1 VAAAFSFAVNS
12 MLRAVYSLTL
22 ALATPLIV
30 ARLLWR
36 SIRQPAYRLHWR
48 ERFGFPSSPPLASS
62 IWIHAVSVGEM
73 RATQPLVRRLQQD
86 FPALPIIVT
95 CMTPTGRETATEL
108 YGSAVTCVYLPYD
121 FAVFH
126 KQLIARFNPRAV
138 LIMETEIWPNLLA
151 ACASVALPALLVN
164 ARMSE
169 KSTRGYLRFAPVR
182 HLINNALKCLRVVA
196 AQTPEDAQRLNELG
210 AVQTTVTGNMK
221 FDMPVGHA
229 ATMAGIAWRDQLHG
243 SKRNI
248 LLAAST
254 RDGEEAMLL
263 DAYLAAFA
271 PDERC
276 HLLLVVVPRHP
287 QRFDAVSALLRDSGL
302 RFNRRSSNFP
312 QPDDEAWLG
321 DSMGEMAAYI
331 AMADMVFIG
340 GSLLPLGGHNL
351 IEACAQGKPVLMGPS
366 TFNFADASRLA
377 IEAGAML
384 QARDAADL
392 MKIVRVLLQ
401 DEAMRKTMSRA
412 ALAFAG
418 AHAGA
423 TNKTMGLIAPLLD
436 ARK

>member
-1 VAAAFSFAVNS
+1 VVAAFSPTVNS
-12 MLRAVYSLTL
+12 MLRLAYSLTL

-36 SIRQPAYRLHWR
+36 SIKQPAYRLHWN
-48 ERFGFPSSPPLASS
+48 ERFGFPSSAPLASS

-86 FPALPIIVT
+86 FPVLPIVVS
-95 CMTPTGRETATEL
+95 CMTPTGRETAAGL
-108 YGSAVTCVYLPYD
+108 YGDTVTCLYLPYD
-121 FAVFH
+121 FAIFH
-126 KQLIARFNPRAV
+126 RRLIARFNPRV
-138 LIMETEIWPNLLA
+138 MLIMETEIWPNLLA
-151 ACASVALPALLVN
+151 ACASAAVPVLLVN

-169 KSTRGYLRFAPVR
+169 KSARGYLRLAPIR
-182 HLINNALKCLRVVA
+182 HLINGALRSLHVAA
-196 AQTPEDAQRLNELG
+196 AQTPEDARRLSALG
-210 AVQTTVTGNMK
+210 AAQTTVTGNMK

-229 ATMAGIAWRDQLHG
+229 ATMAGIAWREQLTRG
-243 SKRNI
+243 DKNI

-254 RDGEEAMLL
+254 RDGEEVMLL
-263 DAYLAAFA
+263 DAYLAAFPA
-271 PDERC
+271 RERR
-276 HLLLVVVPRHP
+276 HLLLVIVPRHP
-287 QRFDAVSALLRDSGL
+287 QRFDAVNALLRDRGL
-302 RFNRRSSNFP
+302 RFNRRSSSFS
-312 QPDDEAWLG
+312 QPGDEAWLG
-321 DSMGEMAAYI
+321 DSMGEMSAYI

-366 TFNFADASRLA
+366 TFNFADAARLA

-384 QARDAADL
+384 QAADAADL
-392 MKIVRVLLQ
+392 MRKAGMLLH
-401 DEAMRKTMSRA
+401 DGAKRKAMSDA

-423 TNKTMGLIAPLLD
+423 TEKTMGLIAPLLD